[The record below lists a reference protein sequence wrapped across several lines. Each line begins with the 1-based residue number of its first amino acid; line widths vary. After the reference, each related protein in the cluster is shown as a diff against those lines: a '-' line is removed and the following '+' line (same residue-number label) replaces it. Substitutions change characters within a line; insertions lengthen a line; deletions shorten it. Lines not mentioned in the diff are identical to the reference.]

1 MLFRSSGESWR
12 PDPSEPRL
20 MLEREVL
27 KVRLQFPIF
36 AHQWSTIEP
45 NAFTHPAYKK
55 LREFIDTQ
63 PEFKPVDLS
72 KVESD
77 ELRSFITELLVE
89 PVKASSDITEKYATS
104 VTSRLNEV
112 AVTRSIAEIK
122 STLQRLNPVENESE
136 YGKIFEELVQLE
148 VKKRALH
155 EASLDNWN

>member
-1 MLFRSSGESWR
+1 MLFRS
-12 PDPSEPRL
+12 EP
-20 MLEREVL
+20 
-27 KVRLQFPIF
+27 I
-36 AHQWSTIEP
+36 
-45 NAFTHPAYKK
+45 
-55 LREFIDTQ
+55 
-63 PEFKPVDLS
+63 
-72 KVESD
+72 
-77 ELRSFITELLVE
+77 
-89 PVKASSDITEKYATS
+89 KAGSDITEKYATS